1 MIASS
6 SCKWLVVALCIL
18 LFYFVVVERLSIRTP
33 PLRSLFTP
41 TGVNMA
47 GGEIIPPPPVRL
59 YHMEFLR
66 LILPHLTKGR
76 GRMTGAH
83 EEAHPQP

>member
-1 MIASS
+1 MAG
-6 SCKWLVVALCIL
+6 CCIVYFAF
-18 LFYFVVVERLSIRTP
+18 LFCSGGEVIYTTP